1 MTTLASRP
9 RRRRR
14 LQSNTLAVL
23 LVAPAVIDRAPRRLT
38 APELIDAGDVDD
50 RPRGDSL
57 PIEELPIEDAKVLT
71 ADLGDLRERISF
83 PVSDA
88 LPAWRGSGAAG
99 DEAHEQDDAD

>member
-1 MTTLASRP
+1 MLVSARKFPGIDATKLDALA
-9 RRRRR
+9 
-14 LQSNTLAVL
+14 
-23 LVAPAVIDRAPRRLT
+23 APAVIDRAPRRLT
-38 APELIDAGDVDD
+38 APELIDGGDVI
-50 RPRGDSL
+50 G
-57 PIEELPIEDAKVLT
+57 ELPVDAGRMDDAKVLT